1 MGDRFAGKV
10 GVVTGAASGLG
21 EATARLMVAEGG
33 KVVVAD
39 LLDERGK
46 AVADSL
52 GANAVFVHCDV
63 TDEAQVTAAIDAA
76 TASFGRID
84 GVFANA
90 GIVGAAGP
98 IAETSMEHY
107 DKTMAVL
114 LRGVFMTVKHAARAL
129 IAQGQGGA
137 IVCTSSVAGVQG
149 GLGPHVYTVAKT
161 GVIGLARGAGSELA
175 QHGIRVNAVA
185 PGSIPTG
192 MTAHVMTGDPDA
204 VEKAAE
210 LMAKTSPLGRA
221 PHANDIAEA
230 VLYLMSDGGSY
241 VNGQCITVDAGLTTG
256 SKMAARWAGSEMVV
270 ARPS

>member
-1 MGDRFAGKV
+1 MGDRFSGKV
-10 GVVTGAASGLG
+10 GVVTGGASGLG

-39 LLDERGK
+39 LLDERGQ

-52 GANAVFVHCDV
+52 GAAATFVHCDV
-63 TDEAQVTAAIDAA
+63 TDEAQVAAAIDAA
-76 TASFGRID
+76 TATFGRID

-98 IAETSMEHY
+98 IAETPMDHY

-114 LRGVFMTVKHAARAL
+114 LRGVFMTVKHGARAL
-129 IAQGQGGA
+129 IAQGSGGA

-161 GVIGLARGAGSELA
+161 GVIGLARGAASELC
-175 QHGIRVNAVA
+175 QYGIRVNAVA

-192 MTAHVMTGDPDA
+192 MTAHVMTGNPDE
-204 VEKAAE
+204 VDKAAH

-241 VNGQCITVDAGLTTG
+241 VNGQCLTVDAGVTTG
-256 SKMAARWAGSEMVV
+256 AVLSPRFRATEMVV